1 MSQPT
6 ELLVDDVRCF
16 RGVQRARLRPIT
28 LLVGEN
34 STGKTTLL
42 ACYSALHRMLEAPFG
57 APPLDFGFEPFSMGS
72 FRNIVRHRRGSAGS
86 IREFRIGF
94 RMPGAADAIERPYQ
108 VIATFREKGSQPTSI
123 SWRYEFDSDG
133 FLEFRPSATDGT
145 VLAIDGHRTEI
156 GLPFALATLPFL
168 IADTDRALEKH
179 YPDIRPIT
187 EYVRRLTIPSG
198 RRRGAVL
205 TSLSPSRPL
214 VPFAPLRAKPR
225 RTYDPVRETAT
236 PEGEHIPMLM
246 MRLDQSAA
254 WTQLRS
260 DLVAFGRASGLFS
273 DIRVK
278 RHGKQISDPFQ
289 LQVKAHSGSH
299 VNLMYVGYGVGQ
311 SLPILVE
318 LLAPAINGANDGAAS
333 EQIPDRR
340 PSLFLL
346 QQPEVHLHPRGQA
359 ELGTL
364 FVNSVRD
371 RKHHFLV
378 ETHSDYIVDRVRVS
392 VRKKM
397 ISADDVSILYLEP
410 RNNAVNIHS
419 LRLDKYGN
427 IVNAPVGYRD
437 FFRRETDLVL
447 GFGG

>member
-6 ELLVDDVRCF
+6 ELLVEDIRCF
-16 RGVQRARLRPIT
+16 KGVQRARLRPIT

-72 FRNIVRHRRGSAGS
+72 FRNIVRLRRGKAGS

-94 RMPGAADAIERPYQ
+94 RMPGAVDGIARPYQ

-123 SWRYEFDSDG
+123 SWRYEFDSGG

-168 IADTDRALEKH
+168 IADTDGALERH
-179 YPDIRPIT
+179 YPDIRPIM
-187 EYVRRLTIPSG
+187 EYVRRLTIRPG
-198 RRRGAVL
+198 RRRRTIP
-205 TSLSPSRPL
+205 TSLSPSLP
-214 VPFAPLRAKPR
+214 VIPFAPLRAKPR

-236 PEGEHIPMLM
+236 PEGAHIPMLM
-246 MRLDQSAA
+246 MRLEHSAGPA
-254 WTQLRS
+254 WARFRS

-278 RHGKQISDPFQ
+278 RHGQQISDPFQ

-318 LLAPAINGANDGAAS
+318 LLAPGINGAAS
-333 EQIPDRR
+333 GRIPDRL

-410 RNNAVNIHS
+410 QKNAVNIHS
-419 LRLDKYGN
+419 IHLDEYGN
-427 IVNAPVGYRD
+427 IVNAPAGYRE

-447 GFGG
+447 GFRS